1 MFRSKT
7 SQTIANVLANGDKL
21 EQLLSLMLPDEVS
34 ELDQLGSQH
43 CRRKR
48 QCGGRSHSISAK
60 F

>member
-1 MFRSKT
+1 MFRTKT
-7 SQTIANVLANGDKL
+7 SQTIANVLSDQEKL

-34 ELDQLGSQH
+34 ELDQLGAQH

-48 QCGGRSHSISAK
+48 QASGRSHSISAK

>member
-7 SQTIANVLANGDKL
+7 SQTIANVLSDQDKL
-21 EQLLSLMLPDEVS
+21 QQLLSLMLPDEVN
-34 ELDQLGSQH
+34 ELDQLGAQH

-48 QCGGRSHSISAK
+48 QVSGRSHSISVK